1 MSGCVR
7 VGSIECPETLSINMA
22 QPSRGDG
29 SINEMV
35 GDRLRDRE
43 ETIATAESLTGGLIS
58 STLTDVPG
66 SSDYFERGFVTYAYD
81 AKRQAL
87 SVAREA
93 LDEHGA
99 VSPPVA
105 EQMAQ
110 GARDIADTTW
120 GVSATGIAGPGG
132 GTADKPVGL
141 VYIGVAYAG
150 PWGTETSFST
160 STRHVFDGDRRSIK
174 QQTVTA
180 CLEALAEAIDTV
192 EVDE

>member
-1 MSGCVR
+1 M
-7 VGSIECPETLSINMA
+7 TA
-22 QPSRGDG
+22 PSRKD
-29 SINEMV
+29 SPLEETI
-35 GDRLRDRE
+35 GDRLRDRG

-87 SVAREA
+87 SVSREA
-93 LDEHGA
+93 LDQHGA
-99 VSPPVA
+99 VSAPVA
-105 EQMAQ
+105 KQMAQ

-120 GVSATGIAGPGG
+120 GVSATGVAGPGG

-150 PWGTETSFST
+150 PWGTETSFSMT
-160 STRHVFDGDRRSIK
+160 AQHVFDGDRRSIK
-174 QQTVTA
+174 RQTVTA

-192 EVDE
+192 ESNE

>member
-1 MSGCVR
+1 MAAP
-7 VGSIECPETLSINMA
+7 SIREDSLEATI
-22 QPSRGDG
+22 
-29 SINEMV
+29 
-35 GDRLRDRE
+35 GDRLRERE
-43 ETIATAESLTGGLIS
+43 ETIATAESLTGGLVS

-66 SSDYFERGFVTYAYD
+66 SSDYFVRGFVTYAYD

-87 SVAREA
+87 SVAREV

-99 VSPPVA
+99 VSAPVA
-105 EQMAQ
+105 KQMAQ

-120 GVSATGIAGPGG
+120 SVSATGIAGPGG
-132 GTADKPVGL
+132 GTAEKPVGL

-150 PWGTETSFST
+150 PWGTQTSFSMT
-160 STRHVFDGDRRSIK
+160 ARHVFDGDRPSIK

-192 EVDE
+192 KLDE